1 MKTVIELNDDI
12 LKITMT
18 IQQKY
23 PELSKYLVEMPVTI
37 PNEGNPEI
45 NCKNLQDYLNSLNR
59 LLDTYIPNH
68 QTSK

>member
-1 MKTVIELNDDI
+1 MKTVIELNDEI

-37 PNEGNPEI
+37 PNEDDPEI
-45 NCKNLQDYLNSLNR
+45 NCKNLQDYLNSLNS
-59 LLDTYIPNH
+59 LLDTYVPNH
-68 QTSK
+68 RTS